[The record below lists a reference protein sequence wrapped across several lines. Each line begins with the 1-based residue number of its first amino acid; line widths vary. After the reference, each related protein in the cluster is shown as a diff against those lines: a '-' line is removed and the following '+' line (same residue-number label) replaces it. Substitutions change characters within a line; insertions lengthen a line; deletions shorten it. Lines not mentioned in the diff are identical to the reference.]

1 MKHAKP
7 FLPIA
12 VLLSVM
18 CGSVLAE
25 PFQRTSGSEGRR
37 GPPPFSSLD
46 LDGDS
51 LVTLSEFEQH
61 EIPHGDHS
69 TVFSH
74 IDADDDGAITETE
87 FTNHKPPRRRQ

>member
-1 MKHAKP
+1 MKHAKSL
-7 FLPIA
+7 LPA
-12 VLLSVM
+12 TVLLSVM

-25 PFQRTSGSEGRR
+25 SCQGNSGSEGRR

-46 LDGDS
+46 LDGDG

-69 TVFSH
+69 TVFSN

-87 FTNHKPPRRRQ
+87 LTSHKPPRRRQ